1 MGLWDSIRNLGNRV
15 STGLART
22 VGQIAH
28 GVRRVAD
35 TTKPILMGAARFVRD
50 NHQPLAMLAHGLGE
64 ATGSPVMKNI
74 GNAALIASGAA
85 SAAGIGR
92 DYMGVGVH
100 QQ

>member
-50 NHQPLAMLAHGLGE
+50 NHAPLAMVAKGVGDMSGNDTMR
-64 ATGSPVMKNI
+64 AI
-74 GNAALIASGAA
+74 GNAAMSASGMYGARQA
-85 SAAGIGR
+85 QRGR
-92 DYMGVGVH
+92 TE
-100 QQ
+100 